1 MKQKSFVFCAGV
13 VCVFFVLALYGC
25 ISVANSQ
32 TPRFYTLRA
41 IADDQVSKKFN
52 ISSQVIIGIGPVE
65 IPEYLNRPHMVTQ
78 NKDRTLNFAQFDRW
92 GESLDLAFK
101 RLVHEDLSAMIG
113 GATLQMFPWSFAIP
127 VKYQVVVSVMQLESA
142 LDKDLFFVAQWSII
156 DLERKEMVFTK
167 RSQFRQAINPHSYAG
182 LAQALS
188 EVCVSLSSEIAEEL
202 ASQAV
207 NTNTRKKNP
216 ASRR

>member
-1 MKQKSFVFCAGV
+1 MKQKSFVLCTGV
-13 VCVFFVLALYGC
+13 VCIFFVLALHGC
-25 ISVANSQ
+25 ISVTNSQ

-41 IADDQVSKKFN
+41 IADDQISKKFN

-92 GESLDLAFK
+92 GESLDLSFK
-101 RLVHEDLSAMIG
+101 RLIHEDLSAMIG
-113 GATLQMFPWSFAIP
+113 GVTLQMFPWSFAIP
-127 VKYQVVVSVMQLESA
+127 VKYQVVVSVMQLESV

-156 DLERKEMVFTK
+156 DLERKEMIFTK
-167 RSQFRQAINPHSYAG
+167 RSQFRQVINPHSYAG

-188 EVCVSLSSEIAEEL
+188 DVCISLSSEIAEEL
-202 ASQAV
+202 SLQAA
-207 NTNTRKKNP
+207 NANTRKRGQGV
-216 ASRR
+216 RR